1 MKKDIGNG
9 TKSFGYFSVEHIST
23 VYCIL
28 MSLLLYLLFLLFP
41 PFMLCLSALESSV

>member
-9 TKSFGYFSVEHIST
+9 TKSFGYFSVEYIST

-28 MSLLLYLLFLLFP
+28 MSLLLYLFVLFP
-41 PFMLCLSALESSV
+41 PSMLCLSALESSV